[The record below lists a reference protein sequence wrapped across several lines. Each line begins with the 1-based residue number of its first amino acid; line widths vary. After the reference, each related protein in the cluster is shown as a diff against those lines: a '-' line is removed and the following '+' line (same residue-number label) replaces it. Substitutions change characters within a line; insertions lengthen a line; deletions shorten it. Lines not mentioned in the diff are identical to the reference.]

1 MNEKLNITPHPPT
14 FSEDVLLHA
23 DNTFSMKIGRTIY
36 EVTTHFNP
44 DGKQTVLEQFA
55 ELLKRRNF

>member
-1 MNEKLNITPHPPT
+1 MNDKLNITPHPPT
-14 FSEDVLLHA
+14 LSEDVLLHA
-23 DNTFSMKIGRTIY
+23 DNSFSMKIGGTVY

-55 ELLKRRNF
+55 ELLRRKSF